1 MRSLSRRQLLA
12 GAGATAAATAT
23 LAPTRAPAQKSS
35 GTLRFVAQADL
46 KILDPVWTTA
56 YITRNHS
63 YLVYDTLFGTD
74 EKLQVRPQMVDKH
87 SVSKDGMK
95 YTFTLRD
102 GLKWHDGQPV
112 VAEDCTE
119 SLKRWMKKDRF
130 GRLLAAHT
138 AKVAPVDRKTLTLE
152 LGERFGPVLEALGKP
167 SSNVPFMMPARI
179 AATSADEQIKEFVGS
194 GPFRFAKDEWQPG
207 NQVVYV
213 KHADYVPRNEVPS
226 GSAGGKKVLLDK
238 VIWRYMPDAATAS
251 AALAAGEIDWW
262 EIPPIDFVPKIEQTA
277 SLTTFLPD
285 PLGTQGWLR
294 PNHLHPPFNN
304 KKARQALVA
313 MMNQEMYLQAA
324 IGVPKYYRSCPGV
337 FACAGP
343 YASKA
348 GAEGLAK
355 QNLERARQLV
365 KESGYDGRP
374 VTVVHVTD
382 IGFLSGAALVTRE
395 LLTATGFNVD
405 LKAMDWSTN
414 LAVRAKKEPPDKG
427 GWNILHTWWMAADVM
442 HPAVHFGVSGAG
454 PGAWFGWPEIPQ
466 LEKLI
471 TDFVRATEQPRR
483 KQLADEIQKIA
494 LDEVAYVPWG
504 EWFLP
509 TAFRKNVNGILK
521 FIAPLFWNVSIA

>member
-1 MRSLSRRQLLA
+1 MRPLSRRQFLA
-12 GAGATAAATAT
+12 GAGATAAAT
-23 LAPTRAPAQKSS
+23 LAPTRAPAQKSG

-112 VAEDCTE
+112 VAEDCAE

-179 AATSADEQIKEFVGS
+179 AATSADEQIKEIVGS

-213 KHADYVPRNEVPS
+213 KHADYVPRNEAPS

-348 GAEGLAK
+348 GAEGLVK

-395 LLTATGFNVD
+395 LLSQIGFNVD
-405 LKAMDWSTN
+405 LQAMDWSSVV
-414 LAVRAKKEPPDKG
+414 ARRAKKEPPQQG
-427 GWNILHTWWMAADVM
+427 GWNMLFTWWIASDLIS
-442 HPAVHFGVSGAG
+442 PAVHPGISGAG
-454 PGAWFGWPEIPQ
+454 DAAWFGWPENGRIEELKVQ
-466 LEKLI
+466 WA
-471 TDFVRATEQPRR
+471 RATDRAKQ
-483 KQLADEIQKIA
+483 KQLAEEIQKVA
-494 LDEVAYVPWG
+494 YDEVMYVPFGQWV
-504 EWFLP
+504 LP
-509 TAFRKNVNGILK
+509 TAYRKSVSGVLQ
-521 FIAPLFWNVSIA
+521 FPAPLFWNVAIT